1 MILAFDFSV
10 FNVVGQVLN
19 YITTLLTFLTSMV
32 GVVISLLSTFFTTMP
47 TFVSIGFS
55 MIFGL
60 GITIMII
67 KLVR

>member
-1 MILAFDFSV
+1 MLLSFDFSV
-10 FNVVGQVLN
+10 FNVVGQVIN
-19 YITTLLTFLTSMV
+19 YIATLLSFITSMV
-32 GVVISLLSTFFTTMP
+32 GVVISLLSTFFITMP
-47 TFVSIGFS
+47 TVISIGFS